1 MERGICKLSLFEKD
15 LQDSHFLGKAVYKVL
30 SGLNADFHRKILA
43 PDSNRDSRADN
54 SGFASARC
62 ARQNSS
68 RQTFAA
74 NGKILPGEWQY
85 RTECMRERIENPAF
99 ALRGIGRLRE
109 Y

>member
-1 MERGICKLSLFEKD
+1 MR
-15 LQDSHFLGKAVYKVL
+15 
-30 SGLNADFHRKILA
+30 LNQLRLYMHADFHRNSLA
-43 PDSNRDSRADN
+43 RAAFSDPRAGS

-85 RTECMRERIENPAF
+85 GTECMREPIENPAF